1 MEMKL
6 ESIEFIRGSRIEI
19 DIFGLLLSVFIKG
32 GRKIM

>member
-19 DIFGLLLSVFIKG
+19 DTSGPLLSVSIKG